1 MKNPQCWSVLA
12 SRYRNPLLICSID
25 VYSHLTT
32 EWHKLESVIID
43 TGYDG
48 DLLLASDKYMEL
60 GFNQFEL
67 PSSSFDIAESI
78 DKSDIVLRASISKA
92 QWGEGR
98 YEIKIE
104 SIPENQETILG
115 RGLFLKTT
123 NCFYNEKQE
132 FCLLND

>member
-1 MKNPQCWSVLA
+1 MKNSQCWHVL
-12 SRYRNPLLICSID
+12 SGRYRNPLLTCSID
-25 VYSHLTT
+25 VYSHLTSK
-32 EWHKLESVIID
+32 WHKLESVIID

-67 PSSSFDIAESI
+67 PLSSFDIAESI
-78 DKSDIVLRASISKA
+78 DRSDIILRASISKA
-92 QWGEGR
+92 QWGEKR
-98 YEIKIE
+98 FEIKIE

-123 NCFYNEKQE
+123 NCYYHEKQE
-132 FCLLND
+132 FCLHND